1 MTVLA
6 GLRVSEGSLM
16 RLILKVLGKD
26 MKWIQL
32 IQKVTEFPL
41 LEMVFKTIDKKIT
54 EEQEARM
61 RHKGWNTFL
70 FP

>member
-1 MTVLA
+1 M
-6 GLRVSEGSLM
+6 
-16 RLILKVLGKD
+16 LGKD

-41 LEMVFKTIDKKIT
+41 LEMDFKTIDKKIT